1 MGQWGMDDRAHL
13 RSLTVLAFSLMVCGA
28 AMAQSGQSA
37 SASSG
42 QQAPAQ
48 SGETIPRQEGTPLT
62 LKPDLP
68 GLQRNHRLI
77 LKDGSYQIVREY
89 KVTGDRVRY
98 FSVERAEWE
107 ELPESL
113 VDWDATRKWER
124 DNTPANDQTD
134 SSPAMKEA
142 EEIDKQENAA
152 REEVKARTPEVATGL
167 NLPDRDGVFALDT
180 FHGTPELVELT
191 ETDINID
198 QKGRHGLGILNPA
211 AGRNANL
218 ELDGRHS
225 RIHLHVNDPA
235 IYLSLANPDDNAE
248 VSGHAMMV
256 NTNGAKAVNN
266 KRGAQSAQSGFA
278 IVRVDERNAVRIVG
292 AVHLNG
298 DGTVTQNENVI
309 PAKAEVMS
317 GKHWVRLQ
325 PEQPLALGEYALI
338 EIVSPAEISPTV
350 WDFRVDPTKDDN
362 PGSITPILK
371 QADSR

>member
-1 MGQWGMDDRAHL
+1 MRNCVHL
-13 RSLTVLAFSLMVCGA
+13 RAVPVWALGLAVCA
-28 AMAQSGQSA
+28 AAAAQSGHSA
-37 SASSG
+37 PATSG
-42 QQAPAQ
+42 QNAPAQ
-48 SGETIPRQEGTPLT
+48 SAETIPRQEGTPLT

-77 LKDGSYQIVREY
+77 LKDGSYQVVREY

-98 FSVERAEWE
+98 FSVERSEWE
-107 ELPESL
+107 ELPENL

-124 DNTPANDQTD
+124 VNTPAYDQNE

-142 EEIDKQENAA
+142 EDIDKQENAA
-152 REEVKARTPEVATGL
+152 REEVKARTPEVSAGL
-167 NLPDRDGVFALDT
+167 NLPDQDGVFALDT

-198 QKGRHGLGILNPA
+198 QKGRHGLGILNPT

-235 IYLSLANPDDNAE
+235 IYLSLANSDDNTE
-248 VSGHAMMV
+248 VSGHAMTV
-256 NTNGAKAVNN
+256 NTNGARAVNN

-292 AVHLNG
+292 AVHLNR
-298 DGTVTQNENVI
+298 DGSVTQNEDVI
-309 PAKAEVMS
+309 PAKAEVLP
-317 GKHWVRLQ
+317 GKHWIRIQ
-325 PEQPLALGEYALI
+325 PEQPLMIGEYALI
-338 EIVSPAEISPTV
+338 EIVAPSDISPTV
-350 WDFRVDPTKDDN
+350 WDFRVDPTRGDN